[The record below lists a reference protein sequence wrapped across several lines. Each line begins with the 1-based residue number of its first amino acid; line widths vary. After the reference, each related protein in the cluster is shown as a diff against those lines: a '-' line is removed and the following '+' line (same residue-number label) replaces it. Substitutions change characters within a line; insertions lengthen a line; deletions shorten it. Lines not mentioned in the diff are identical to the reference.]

1 MCDAAYPTV
10 LLGKWV
16 RDKGVLTL
24 EKAIQRL
31 TTQPADFLGIKDR
44 GRLAEGMCA
53 DVVVFDAATV
63 GPGTREKRFDLPG
76 GGKRIVVHS
85 MGIDHTIVNGTEIFS
100 GGKLTGARPGTV
112 LHS

>member
-1 MCDAAYPTV
+1 
-10 LLGKWV
+10 
-16 RDKGVLTL
+16 VLTL

-44 GRLAEGMCA
+44 GRLAAGACA
-53 DVVVFDAATV
+53 DIVVFDPATV
-63 GPGTREKRFDLPG
+63 GPGKREKRFDLPS

-85 MGIDHTIVNGTEIFS
+85 VGIDHTLVNGTEIFS
-100 GGKLTGARPGTV
+100 RGSLTGARPGTV